1 MIRSKRGRAGFTLL
15 ELLITV
21 TLAAL
26 LMASLT
32 SAFRSTGGT
41 VRTVTTAMNLQVQG
55 NRAMRD
61 ILNGLRWA
69 DTGSLSVIPAPPFF
83 TSEVQFVQNTGF
95 QDTESSWGPPLEIR
109 YDPVLGEI
117 VWTRHPGL
125 PPERQ
130 LDRVRFVAPFYDGE
144 IANGLDD
151 NGNGLVDEPGFCMT
165 REGDVL
171 TLNLTLQGEDSAG
184 IMLTRSFTTRLHCRN

>member
-1 MIRSKRGRAGFTLL
+1 MIRSTRSRAGFTLL

-26 LMASLT
+26 LMASLS
-32 SAFRSTGGT
+32 SAFRSTGGA
-41 VRTVTTAMNLQVQG
+41 VRTVTSAMNLQAAG
-55 NRAMRD
+55 NRAMHD

-83 TSEVQFVQNTGF
+83 ASEVQFVQSMGF
-95 QDTESSWGPPLEIR
+95 EETESTWGPPLEIR
-109 YDPVLGEI
+109 FDPVLGEVI
-117 VWTRHPGL
+117 WTRHPNL

-130 LDRVRFVAPFYDGE
+130 LDRIGFVAPFHDGE

-151 NGNGLVDEPGFCMT
+151 NGNGLVDEPGFCLS

-171 TLNLTLQGEDSAG
+171 TLNLTLQGEDAAG